1 LHLLT
6 SGVSQRS
13 LEGNAI
19 ITQLQAHVPAG
30 DFLLVGGDF
39 NTSTRTEAVLGTL
52 GARVVTADPQP
63 ADQAGKQGTNA
74 GRDKPY
80 DWVLASQ
87 CLNVLQ
93 TPVVVGQQAYP
104 NGLIVDTRVYSPMA
118 DLAPAIATDS
128 AATNMQHMA
137 ILKAFSFEP

>member
-1 LHLLT
+1 
-6 SGVSQRS
+6 
-13 LEGNAI
+13 
-19 ITQLQAHVPAG
+19 
-30 DFLLVGGDF
+30 
-39 NTSTRTEAVLGTL
+39 
-52 GARVVTADPQP
+52 
-63 ADQAGKQGTNA
+63 
-74 GRDKPY
+74 
-80 DWVLASQ
+80 LASQ